1 MNINS
6 WLRFVLLVTIL
17 PMVITTTSC
26 VEEKKPEEAIVAS
39 TDGSVESSASI
50 PTSTSYPRNTGLDKR
65 VEQVVS
71 YLKSEESPL
80 YDPSSY
86 SPIKWYAVSANAD
99 SSQFVVNHE
108 FRAREEDGV
117 YRRFGKQF
125 VMNAAGKVLNMQDP
139 PVDQ

>member
-1 MNINS
+1 MNRNP
-6 WLRFVLLVTIL
+6 RFWFFLPFTIL
-17 PMVITTTSC
+17 MMVIITSC
-26 VEEKKPEEAIVAS
+26 VEKKKPEKADIAS
-39 TDGSVESSASI
+39 TDDSVESSASI
-50 PTSTSYPRNTGLDKR
+50 SSSTSYPRNTGLDKR

-80 YDPSSY
+80 YEPSSY

-125 VMNAAGKVLNMQDP
+125 VMNAAGKVISMQDP